1 MIEWE
6 VLRYRIIIPLVVNIE
21 EIENERACYVQ
32 IYSTRGL
39 IRTREKC

>member
-1 MIEWE
+1 MQR
-6 VLRYRIIIPLVVNIE
+6 VFTE

-32 IYSTRGL
+32 IYSMWGL